1 MISSSLSKAFM
12 TLLSMTQF
20 KSWSQFQ
27 YLLCRHQRQDGCDH
41 TQKKSQ
47 SSHGA
52 LFMVGGFAL
61 SSMSYETLQTAGVSA
76 EVHLPPEKQPPL
88 RDEKGWFSQK
98 KPTQSGNTDDRT
110 HGIKEWSANR
120 KLEFRGMIV

>member
-1 MISSSLSKAFM
+1 M

-20 KSWSQFQ
+20 KSWSQFAVFIVPTSETE
-27 YLLCRHQRQDGCDH
+27 DGCDH
-41 TQKKSQ
+41 TQRKSQ

-61 SSMSYETLQTAGVSA
+61 SSMSYEKLQTAGVSA

-110 HGIKEWSANR
+110 HGIKEWSVNR